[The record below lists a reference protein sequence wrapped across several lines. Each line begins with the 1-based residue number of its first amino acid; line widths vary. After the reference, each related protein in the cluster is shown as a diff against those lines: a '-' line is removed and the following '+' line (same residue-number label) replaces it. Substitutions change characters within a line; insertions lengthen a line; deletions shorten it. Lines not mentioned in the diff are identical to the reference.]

1 MNVNERGVGVGV
13 VTLEMHHAMLAF
25 TASIVAY
32 QGAAPAPRPVAAA
45 QRTVQPTALELDGLK
60 ELASKQNPVLGYY
73 DPLNLASSNFWGDTD
88 AATIGWLRHAEIKH
102 GRVAMFGF
110 VGYIVHEYGLRWG
123 MPLSPNVPMST
134 FDGMSA
140 PAIWEALPIASKWQ
154 IVFFVGLLEI
164 HSEGER
170 NSGAILRN
178 PAQSRAIILTPPHPP
193 QAAST
198 RTRPRSR
205 RTARSTTCAAASR
218 ATSRRLAATSPT
230 SCSAAPAS
238 PARARRRT
246 PSG

>member
-1 MNVNERGVGVGV
+1 
-13 VTLEMHHAMLAF
+13 MHHAMLAF

-32 QGAAPAPRPVAAA
+32 QGAAPAPRPVAAV

-178 PAQSRAIILTPPHPP
+178 PAQSF
-193 QAAST
+193 
-198 RTRPRSR
+198 
-205 RTARSTTCAAASR
+205 
-218 ATSRRLAATSPT
+218 
-230 SCSAAPAS
+230 
-238 PARARRRT
+238 
-246 PSG
+246 